1 MSTIIYPTTNFKATE
16 TLTIERGEG
25 AYVYDDKGN
34 QYIEG
39 MAGLWCTSLGYGNQ
53 ELIEASNE
61 QMQKLSY
68 SHMFG
73 GKTHQVGMDLSDK
86 LSAMVPV
93 KDSKIFFGNS
103 GSDANDSHVKMLR
116 YYFNAIGKPEKFKII
131 ARERS
136 YHGVT
141 VAAASLTGLPINQN
155 HFDLPIDALGILRT
169 DAPHYYRGKKDGES
183 EEQFVDR
190 IVGNLE
196 KLILE
201 EGADTIAAF
210 IAEPITGASGVI
222 VPPKGYYEKVQA
234 LLNKHNIL
242 FWADE
247 VITGFGR
254 TGNAFGSD
262 TMGIES
268 PDMMTLAKQLSS
280 AYMPIS
286 ASVIRGD
293 MYDAMVDQTAQSG
306 VFGHGYTYSSHPVA
320 CAVSLK
326 TLEIYERDD
335 IFGHAAT
342 IGEYMQSEMQKFKD
356 HPLVGEIRGRGMIG
370 AIELVANKQTGQA
383 FSDPSV
389 GYFLTQACQDH
400 GLIIRVVAGFSAA
413 FCPPLIINKAQVDEI
428 IMKFGKALD
437 DTLAYVS
444 KQNLLVQ

>member
-1 MSTIIYPTTNFKATE
+1 MSTIIYPTTNFKETE
-16 TLTIERGEG
+16 TITIERGEG

-53 ELIEASNE
+53 ELIDATTE
-61 QMQKLSY
+61 QMSKLSY

-86 LSAMVPV
+86 LSEMVPV
-93 KDSKIFFGNS
+93 KDAKIFFGNS
-103 GSDANDSHVKMLR
+103 GSDANDSHIKMLR

-131 ARERS
+131 SRERS

-155 HFDLPIDALGILRT
+155 HFDLPIEALGILRT
-169 DAPHYYRGKKDGES
+169 DAPHYYRGKQNDES
-183 EEQFVDR
+183 EAQFVDR

-196 KLILE
+196 TLILK
-201 EGADTIAAF
+201 EGGNTIAAF

-222 VPPKGYYEKVQA
+222 VPPKGYYQKVQA
-234 LLNKHNIL
+234 LLSKHDIL

-254 TGNAFGSD
+254 TGNAFGCD

-280 AYMPIS
+280 AYIPIS
-286 ASVIRGD
+286 ASVIKGE
-293 MYDAMVDQTAQSG
+293 MYDAMVDQTAKSG

-326 TLEIYERDD
+326 VLEIYQRDNV
-335 IFGHAAT
+335 FAHAAK
-342 IGEYMQSEMQKFKD
+342 IGHYMQAQMQKFSD
-356 HPLVGEIRGRGMIG
+356 HPLVGEIRGEGMIG
-370 AIELVANKQTGQA
+370 AIELVANKKTGQA
-383 FSDPSV
+383 FTDGSV

-413 FCPPLIINKAQVDEI
+413 FCPPLIITETQVDEI
-428 IMKFGKALD
+428 MTKFGKALD
-437 DTLAYVS
+437 DTLAYVI
-444 KQNLLVQ
+444 KQNLLVV

>member
-1 MSTIIYPTTNFKATE
+1 MSTIIYPTTNFKQTE

-25 AYVYDDKGN
+25 PYVYDDQGK

-39 MAGLWCTSLGYGNQ
+39 MAGLWCTSLGYGNK
-53 ELIEASNE
+53 ELIDATTE
-61 QMQKLSY
+61 QMAKLSY

-86 LSAMVPV
+86 LSEMVPV
-93 KDSKIFFGNS
+93 KDAKIFFGNS

-141 VAAASLTGLPINQN
+141 VAAASLTGLAVNQN

-169 DAPHYYRGKKDGES
+169 DAPHYYRGKQGDES
-183 EEQFVDR
+183 EEQFVNR
-190 IVGNLE
+190 IVANLE

-234 LLNKHNIL
+234 LLNKHDIL

-254 TGNAFGSD
+254 TGNDFGST
-262 TMGIES
+262 TMDIK

-293 MYDAMVDQTAQSG
+293 MYEAMIEQSAQSG

-326 TLEIYERDD
+326 TLEIYERDN
-335 IFGHAAT
+335 IFAQAAST
-342 IGEYMQSEMQKFKD
+342 GEYMQAQMQKFKD
-356 HPLVGEIRGRGMIG
+356 HPLVGEIRGEGMIG
-370 AIELVANKQTGQA
+370 AIELVANKASGQA
-383 FSDPSV
+383 FTDASV

-413 FCPPLIINKAQVDEI
+413 FCPPLIVTTEQIDEI
-428 IMKFGKALD
+428 MTKFGKALD
-437 DTLAYVS
+437 DTLAYVV
-444 KQNLLVQ
+444 KNNLLVK